1 VISTRNLD
9 PAPETLAR
17 RALYVTLSL
26 ALASSTSGVLAARVG
41 MVNDAACAEFSV
53 DRATALNQIIFRA
66 APGFFSES
74 MLKGL
79 ELRC

>member
-1 VISTRNLD
+1 VD
-9 PAPETLAR
+9 
-17 RALYVTLSL
+17 
-26 ALASSTSGVLAARVG
+26 SGFRLIY
-41 MVNDAACAEFSV
+41 MNDAACAEFSV